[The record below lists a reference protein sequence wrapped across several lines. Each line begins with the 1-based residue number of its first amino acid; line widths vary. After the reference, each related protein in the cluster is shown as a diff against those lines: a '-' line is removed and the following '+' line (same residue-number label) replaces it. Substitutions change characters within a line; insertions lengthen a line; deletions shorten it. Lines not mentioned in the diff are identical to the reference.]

1 MHFSLSQILDYSI
14 FINPHLLLIN
24 LLFTIFICSFIVQI
38 FYWCFLFSKLANYK
52 STFKSIQGEVRNE
65 KPISI
70 VICARNEANN
80 LEKNLP
86 RILNQNYRS
95 FEVIVVNDNS
105 NDTTYDVL
113 LKYKKIYFNL
123 CIINLDSKPI
133 GMVGKKFPLKI
144 GIESSKYAT
153 LLLTDADC
161 CPNSS
166 EWLFCMQSRITET
179 TKIVLGYGPY
189 ANYPT
194 LLNRFIRF
202 ETVYTAI
209 QYFSFALAKLPY
221 MGVGRNLAYE
231 KGLFTKSSGFEKHS
245 HIASGD
251 DDLFINEVAN
261 GDNVDVMLERESF
274 VYSEPKITWRDYYHQ
289 KNRHLSTAT
298 SYQLK
303 YQILLGLLSASHFFF
318 YVTGIILFALNF
330 NIIFLGTLFV
340 VRYIVLVYYYAPI
353 LKRFQ
358 EKRLLLWIPV
368 LDSMYILYYFT
379 FTPILFFRNTIQ
391 WK

>member
-1 MHFSLSQILDYSI
+1 MHFNLSQISDFSPFII
-14 FINPHLLLIN
+14 FTL
-24 LLFTIFICSFIVQI
+24 TIFICSFLVQLI
-38 FYWCFLFSKLANYK
+38 YWCFLFSKLAC
-52 STFKSIQGEVRNE
+52 FKSPIKIAQVESRE
-65 KPISI
+65 KPVSI
-70 VICARNEANN
+70 IICARNEAPN

-95 FEVIVVNDNS
+95 FEVVVVNDNS
-105 NDTTYDVL
+105 DDTTYDVL
-113 LKYKKIYFNL
+113 IKYKKIYSNL
-123 CIINLDSKPI
+123 QVINLDAKPT

-161 CPNSS
+161 CPSSS
-166 EWLFCMQSRITET
+166 EWLFCMQSRISNT

-189 ANYPT
+189 TTYPT

-221 MGVGRNLAYE
+221 MGVGRNLAYRKE
-231 KGLFTKSSGFEKHS
+231 LFTASNGFEKHK

-251 DDLFINEVAN
+251 DDLFINEVAT
-261 GDNVDVMLERESF
+261 GENVSIMLEKESF
-274 VYSEPKITWRDYYHQ
+274 VYSEPKTTWQDYYRQ
-289 KNRHLSTAT
+289 KARHLSTAT

-303 YQILLGLLSASHFFF
+303 HKFLLGILSVSHFLF
-318 YVTGIILFALNF
+318 YVTGITLFVLNF
-330 NIIFLGTLFV
+330 NVMFLGTLFV
-340 VRYIVLVYYYAPI
+340 IRSVVLCYYYALI

-358 EKRLLLWIPV
+358 ETKLLLWIPIM
-368 LDSMYILYYFT
+368 DFMYILYYIA
-379 FTPILFFRNTIQ
+379 FTPILFFRKTIQ

>member
-1 MHFSLSQILDYSI
+1 MHFNTPQISDLS
-14 FINPHLLLIN
+14 P
-24 LLFTIFICSFIVQI
+24 FTIFLFALFVFSFIVQLI
-38 FYWCFLFSKLANYK
+38 YWFFLFSKLANFKTPIK
-52 STFKSIQGEVRNE
+52 SNQITKKE
-65 KPISI
+65 KPVSI
-70 VICARNEANN
+70 IICAHNEAQN

-95 FEVIVVNDNS
+95 FEVVVVNDNS

-113 LKYKKIYFNL
+113 LKYKKIYSNL
-123 CIINLDSKPI
+123 QVINLDAKPL

-144 GIESSKYAT
+144 GIESSKYTT

-161 CPNSS
+161 CPSSS
-166 EWLFCMQSRITET
+166 EWLFCMQSRISDS

-189 ANYPT
+189 TKYST

-209 QYFSFALAKLPY
+209 QYFSFALGKLPY
-221 MGVGRNLAYE
+221 MGVGRNLAYRKE
-231 KGLFTKSSGFEKHS
+231 LFLNSNGFERHKY
-245 HIASGD
+245 IASGD
-251 DDLFINEVAN
+251 DDLFINEVAT
-261 GDNVDVMLERESF
+261 GENVSIVLEKESF
-274 VYSEPKITWRDYYHQ
+274 VYSEPKFTWQDYYRQ

-303 YQILLGLLSASHFFF
+303 HKFLLGLLSASHFFF
-318 YVTGIILFALNF
+318 YVTGITLFVLNF
-330 NIIFLGTLFV
+330 NVIFLGTLFV
-340 VRYIVLVYYYAPI
+340 VRMVMLLFYYGKI

-358 EKRLLLWIPV
+358 EKRLLQWIPV
-368 LDSMYILYYFT
+368 LDFMYILFYIA
-379 FTPILFFRNTIQ
+379 FTPILFFRKTIQ

>member
-1 MHFSLSQILDYSI
+1 MHFNLSQNSD
-14 FINPHLLLIN
+14 FILLLIPQSFFFTF
-24 LLFTIFICSFIVQI
+24 LLGLFIFSFIVQLV
-38 FYWCFLFSKLANYK
+38 YWCFLFSKLINFKAPPK
-52 STFKSIQGEVRNE
+52 STQIESRNE
-65 KPISI
+65 KPVSI
-70 VICARNEANN
+70 IICARNEAEN

-95 FEVIVVNDNS
+95 FEVVVVNDNS
-105 NDTTYDVL
+105 EDTTYDIL
-113 LKYKKIYFNL
+113 LKYEKIYSNL
-123 CIINLDSKPI
+123 QVINLKTKPL
-133 GMVGKKFPLKI
+133 GVVGKKFPLKI

-161 CPNSS
+161 CPSSS
-166 EWLFCMQSRITET
+166 EWLFCMQSRITDT

-189 ANYPT
+189 TTYPT

-221 MGVGRNLAYE
+221 MGVGRNLAYQKE
-231 KGLFTKSSGFEKHS
+231 LFTESSGFERHK

-261 GDNVDVMLERESF
+261 GANVNIVLEKESF
-274 VYSEPKITWRDYYHQ
+274 VYSEPKMTWRDYYRQ
-289 KNRHLSTAT
+289 KTRHLSTAT

-303 YQILLGLLSASHFFF
+303 HQILLGLLSASHFLF
-318 YVTGIILFALNF
+318 YVTGITLYVLGF
-330 NIIFLGTLFV
+330 NIMFGTLFGI
-340 VRYIVLVYYYAPI
+340 RYIVLVYYYGKI

-358 EKRLLLWIPV
+358 EKRLLLWIPI
-368 LDSMYILYYFT
+368 LDFMYILYYIT
-379 FTPILFFRNTIQ
+379 FTPILFFRKTIQ

>member
-1 MHFSLSQILDYSI
+1 MHFSLSQSSDFILLFIPQSFFFTLLIVI
-14 FINPHLLLIN
+14 FIG
-24 LLFTIFICSFIVQI
+24 SFIVQLV
-38 FYWCFLFSKLANYK
+38 YWCFLFSKIANYK
-52 STFKSIQGEVRNE
+52 SSTHNTQVESRNE
-65 KPISI
+65 KPVSI
-70 VICARNEANN
+70 IICARNEAKN

-95 FEVIVVNDNS
+95 FEVVVVNDNS
-105 NDTTYDVL
+105 KDTTYNVL
-113 LKYKKIYFNL
+113 LKYKNIYPNL
-123 CIINLDSKPI
+123 QIINLDTKPL

-161 CPNSS
+161 SPSSS
-166 EWLFCMQSRITET
+166 EWLFCMQSRITDT
-179 TKIVLGYGPY
+179 KKIVLGYGPY
-189 ANYPT
+189 TIHPT

-221 MGVGRNLAYE
+221 MGVGRNLAYQKE
-231 KGLFTKSSGFEKHS
+231 LFIQSSRFEKHQ

-261 GDNVDVMLERESF
+261 GENVNIMLEKESF
-274 VYSEPKITWRDYYHQ
+274 VYSEPKTTWREYYRQ
-289 KNRHLSTAT
+289 KSRHLSTAT
-298 SYQLK
+298 SYQLQH
-303 YQILLGLLSASHFFF
+303 QILLGLLSASHFLF
-318 YVTGIILFALNF
+318 YVAGIILYVLSF
-330 NIIFLGTLFV
+330 NIMFGMLFGI
-340 VRYIVLVYYYAPI
+340 RYIMLVIYYGRI

-358 EKRLLLWIPV
+358 EKRLLPWIPI
-368 LDSMYILYYFT
+368 LDFMYVLYYIT
-379 FTPILFFRNTIQ
+379 FTPILFFRKTIQ

>member
-1 MHFSLSQILDYSI
+1 MHFSLSQNFHST
-14 FINPHLLLIN
+14 LLITPYSTLIT
-24 LLFTIFICSFIVQI
+24 LLIFLFVFSFIIQLI
-38 FYWCFLFSKLANYK
+38 YWCFLFSKLAN
-52 STFKSIQGEVRNE
+52 FKSLPQKTQNGERKEQSV
-65 KPISI
+65 SI
-70 VICARNEANN
+70 IICARNEAEN

-95 FEVIVVNDNS
+95 FEVVVVNDNS
-105 NDTTYDVL
+105 NDNTYNVL
-113 LKYKKIYFNL
+113 LKCKKLYSNL
-123 CIINLDSKPI
+123 QVINLDAKPL

-161 CPNSS
+161 CPSSS
-166 EWLFCMQSRITET
+166 EWLFCMQSRITDT
-179 TKIVLGYGPY
+179 KKIVLGYGPY
-189 ANYPT
+189 TVYPT

-221 MGVGRNLAYE
+221 MGVGRNLAYQKE
-231 KGLFTKSSGFEKHS
+231 LFTKSNGFEKHQ

-261 GDNVDVMLERESF
+261 GENVNIVLEKESF
-274 VYSEPKITWRDYYHQ
+274 VYSEPKTTWRDYYRQ
-289 KNRHLSTAT
+289 KTRHLSTAT

-303 YQILLGLLSASHFFF
+303 HKFLLGLLSASHFLF
-318 YVTGIILFALNF
+318 YVAGGILFVLGF
-330 NIIFLGTLFV
+330 NVMFGMLFGI
-340 VRYIVLVYYYAPI
+340 RYVMLVFYYGKI

-358 EKRLLLWIPV
+358 EKRLLQWIPI
-368 LDSMYILYYFT
+368 LDFMYILYYIA
-379 FTPILFFRNTIQ
+379 FTPILFFRKTIQ

>member
-1 MHFSLSQILDYSI
+1 MHFNLFQISDFSPFVI
-14 FINPHLLLIN
+14 FTLV
-24 LLFTIFICSFIVQI
+24 LFFCSFLVQLI
-38 FYWCFLFSKLANYK
+38 YWCFLFSKLANYK
-52 STFKSIQGEVRNE
+52 SSPKSDQRNE
-65 KPISI
+65 KPVSI
-70 VICARNEANN
+70 IICARNEAQN

-95 FEVIVVNDNS
+95 FEVVVVNDNS

-113 LKYKKIYFNL
+113 IKYKKIYSNL
-123 CIINLDSKPI
+123 QIINLDAKPL

-144 GIESSKYAT
+144 GIESSKYTT

-161 CPNSS
+161 CPSSS
-166 EWLFCMQSRITET
+166 EWLFCMQSRISDT

-189 ANYPT
+189 TRYPT

-221 MGVGRNLAYE
+221 MGVGRNLAYRKE
-231 KGLFTKSSGFEKHS
+231 LFTNSSGFEKHQ

-251 DDLFINEVAN
+251 DDLFINEVAT
-261 GDNVDVMLERESF
+261 GDNVSILLEKESF
-274 VYSEPKITWRDYYHQ
+274 VYSEPKTTWRDYYRQ
-289 KNRHLSTAT
+289 KTRHLSTAT

-303 YQILLGLLSASHFFF
+303 HKLLLGLLSVSHFFF
-318 YVTGIILFALNF
+318 YVTGITLFILNF
-330 NIIFLGTLFV
+330 NVMFLGTLFV
-340 VRYIVLVYYYAPI
+340 IRSVVLLFYYAQI

-358 EKRLLLWIPV
+358 EKRLLQWIPI
-368 LDSMYILYYFT
+368 LDFMYILYYIA
-379 FTPILFFRNTIQ
+379 FTPILFFRKTIQ

>member
-1 MHFSLSQILDYSI
+1 
-14 FINPHLLLIN
+14 
-24 LLFTIFICSFIVQI
+24 
-38 FYWCFLFSKLANYK
+38 
-52 STFKSIQGEVRNE
+52 
-65 KPISI
+65 
-70 VICARNEANN
+70 
-80 LEKNLP
+80 
-86 RILNQNYRS
+86 
-95 FEVIVVNDNS
+95 
-105 NDTTYDVL
+105 
-113 LKYKKIYFNL
+113 
-123 CIINLDSKPI
+123 
-133 GMVGKKFPLKI
+133 
-144 GIESSKYAT
+144 
-153 LLLTDADC
+153 
-161 CPNSS
+161 
-166 EWLFCMQSRITET
+166 
-179 TKIVLGYGPY
+179 
-189 ANYPT
+189 
-194 LLNRFIRF
+194 
-202 ETVYTAI
+202 
-209 QYFSFALAKLPY
+209 
-221 MGVGRNLAYE
+221 
-231 KGLFTKSSGFEKHS
+231 
-245 HIASGD
+245 
-251 DDLFINEVAN
+251 
-261 GDNVDVMLERESF
+261 MLERESF

>member
-1 MHFSLSQILDYSI
+1 MHFSLSHVSNFST
-14 FINPHLLLIN
+14 FIIHHSPFIIITLAL
-24 LLFTIFICSFIVQI
+24 FICSFIVQLI
-38 FYWCFLFSKLANYK
+38 YWCFFFSKLANFKSPPK
-52 STFKSIQGEVRNE
+52 STQPESRKEQPVSI
-65 KPISI
+65 I
-70 VICARNEANN
+70 ICARNEAEN

-86 RILNQNYRS
+86 RILNQNYRL
-95 FEVIVVNDNS
+95 FEVVVVNDNS
-105 NDTTYDVL
+105 NDTTHGVI
-113 LKYKKIYFNL
+113 LKYKKIYSNL
-123 CIINLDSKPI
+123 QIINLDAKPL

-144 GIESSKYAT
+144 GIESSKYPT

-161 CPNSS
+161 CPSNS
-166 EWLFCMQSRITET
+166 EWLFCMQSRITDT

-189 ANYPT
+189 TIYPT

-221 MGVGRNLAYE
+221 MGVGRNLAYRKE
-231 KGLFTKSSGFEKHS
+231 LFTESNGFEKHK

-261 GDNVDVMLERESF
+261 GENVNIVLEKESF
-274 VYSEPKITWRDYYHQ
+274 VYSEPKMTWRDYYRQ
-289 KNRHLSTAT
+289 KTRHLSTAT

-303 YQILLGLLSASHFFF
+303 HQILLGLLSASHFLF
-318 YVTGIILFALNF
+318 YVTGTTLFVLNF
-330 NIIFLGTLFV
+330 NVMFLGTLFV
-340 VRYIVLVYYYAPI
+340 LRCIVLVYYYGII

-358 EKRLLLWIPV
+358 EKRLLLWIPI
-368 LDSMYILYYFT
+368 LDFMYVLYYIIFI
-379 FTPILFFRNTIQ
+379 PILFFRKTIQ